1 MLYAELDDSAVL
13 SALIVAPPPFAA
25 FLVVGETGFIVRP
38 LFHKAGDHFFLYL
51 HMTANL
57 IVPGTLAAA
66 ALGIH

>member
-1 MLYAELDDSAVL
+1 ML
-13 SALIVAPPPFAA
+13 
-25 FLVVGETGFIVRP
+25 FIIWRP

-51 HMTANL
+51 QMTANL